1 MYFLHQD
8 QPSSNDGVS
17 TVPVVVGAVVA
28 VVVISVVV
36 IVILVLVIRYRHDK
50 KSLIISKEQES
61 NSDRQNMLSGF
72 IEEMSRDGTLLPER
86 CINLGSI
93 VGQG

>member
-17 TVPVVVGAVVA
+17 TVPVVVGSVVA

-36 IVILVLVIRYRHDK
+36 IVILVLVIRYLHDK
-50 KSLIISKEQES
+50 KSLIISKEQ
-61 NSDRQNMLSGF
+61 DRQNMLSGF